1 MAPPKR
7 GLSYSDTERSR
18 VCLKLPEG
26 QHHGIDADAHAG
38 EALGRQIAPLVA
50 PIAARGM
57 LCGPCPEP
65 LMLGGRSDLGGR
77 GQDRAQLAARRKE
90 VPRMFDVIHEMGA

>member
-7 GLSYSDTERSR
+7 GLSHSVAKWSR
-18 VCLKLPEG
+18 FCLALLKG
-26 QHHGIDADAHAG
+26 QHHGVDTDAHAG
-38 EALGRQIAPLVA
+38 EALGRQVAPLVA
-50 PIAARGM
+50 AIAARGM

-65 LMLGGRSDLGGR
+65 LMLGGRSNLGGR
-77 GQDRAQLAARRKE
+77 GQDRAQLAARRKK